1 MEKSLIIAG
10 FGGQGVM
17 LTGKILGYAAT
28 DHNKKAVF
36 LPQYGT
42 QQRGG
47 TASCNVIFSD
57 DKVGCPIVGKADNMM
72 IFNQPSME
80 VFVPRLKKGGLL
92 MMNSTLCSMPERD
105 DITIIDLPVDDI
117 ALGLGSQQVANL
129 IMLGAFVE
137 KTGLFTVDELVTTM
151 QHLLSKHPEMLEVNE
166 KALREGAELI
176 RKRQ

>member
-28 DHNKKAVF
+28 DHNKRAVF

-47 TASCNVIFSD
+47 TASCNVIVSD
-57 DKVGCPIVGKADNMM
+57 GKVGNPVVGTADNMM

-80 VFVPRLKKGGLL
+80 VFASRVKPGGLL
-92 MMNSTLCSMPERD
+92 LMNSTLCTRPDRD
-105 DITIIDLPVDDI
+105 DITIIEIPMDDLAI
-117 ALGLGSQQVANL
+117 ELGSQQVANL

-137 KTGLFTVDELVTTM
+137 KTGIFTIDEIISTM
-151 QHLLSKHPEMLEVNE
+151 RHLLEKRPEMMEINE
-166 KALREGAELI
+166 KAIRKGAELV
-176 RKRQ
+176 KEAQ